1 MEVNIMVTISNG
13 VKSFKVPSGA
23 VKAYEPAGYHVVG
36 KGEEQSAEVPVR
48 GQQKPENE
56 DIDFDGEDDVE
67 GEGGENQ
74 EPDADDNFVAE
85 LLEKSLS
92 QWSAEE
98 TKKFV
103 SIKGIDTTGA
113 KKLGDVKNIIKK
125 YLDNEAKK
133 N

>member
-1 MEVNIMVTISNG
+1 MVTISNG

-56 DIDFDGEDDVE
+56 DIDFDGE

-74 EPDADDNFVAE
+74 ESDADDNFVAE

-125 YLDNEAKK
+125 YLDDEAKK

>member
-1 MEVNIMVTISNG
+1 MVTISNG
-13 VKSFKVPSGA
+13 VKSFKVPSGS

-36 KGEEQSAEVPVR
+36 KGEEQPAEVPVK

-56 DIDFDGEDDVE
+56 DIDFDGEDDVD

-74 EPDADDNFVAE
+74 EPDADEKFVAE

-125 YLDNEAKK
+125 YLDDEAK
-133 N
+133 NN

>member
-1 MEVNIMVTISNG
+1 MVTISNG

-36 KGEEQSAEVPVR
+36 KGEEQSAEVPVK

-56 DIDFDGEDDVE
+56 DIDLDGEDDAD
-67 GEGGENQ
+67 GEGGESQ
-74 EPDADDNFVAE
+74 ESDADDNFVAE

-125 YLDNEAKK
+125 YLDDEAKK

>member
-1 MEVNIMVTISNG
+1 MVTISNG

-36 KGEEQSAEVPVR
+36 KGEEQSAETPVT
-48 GQQKPENE
+48 GQHKPENE
-56 DIDFDGEDDVE
+56 DIDFDGEDDA
-67 GEGGENQ
+67 EGGESQ
-74 EPDADDNFVAE
+74 ESDADDNFVAE

-103 SIKGIDTTGA
+103 FIKGIDTTGA
-113 KKLGDVKNIIKK
+113 KKLGEVKNIIKK
-125 YLDNEAKK
+125 YLDDEAKK

>member
-1 MEVNIMVTISNG
+1 MVTISNG

-74 EPDADDNFVAE
+74 ESDADDNFVAE

-125 YLDNEAKK
+125 YLDDEAKK

>member
-1 MEVNIMVTISNG
+1 MVTISNG

-36 KGEEQSAEVPVR
+36 KGKEQPVETPVT
-48 GQQKPENE
+48 GQHKPENE
-56 DIDFDGEDDVE
+56 DIDFDGE

-74 EPDADDNFVAE
+74 ESNTDDNFVAE

-125 YLDNEAKK
+125 YLDDEAKK

>member
-13 VKSFKVPSGA
+13 VKSFKVPSGS

-36 KGEEQSAEVPVR
+36 KGEEQPVEVPVK

-56 DIDFDGEDDVE
+56 DIDFDGEDDVD

-74 EPDADDNFVAE
+74 EADADDKFVAE

-92 QWSAEE
+92 QWSADE

-125 YLDNEAKK
+125 YLDDEAK
-133 N
+133 NN

>member
-1 MEVNIMVTISNG
+1 MVTISNG
-13 VKSFKVPSGA
+13 VKSFKVPSGS

-36 KGEEQSAEVPVR
+36 KGEEQPVETSTK
-48 GQQKPENE
+48 GQHKPENE
-56 DIDFDGEDDVE
+56 DIDFDGEDDVDI
-67 GEGGENQ
+67 EGGENQ
-74 EPDADDNFVAE
+74 ESDADDSFVAE

-92 QWSAEE
+92 QWSADE

-125 YLDNEAKK
+125 YLDDEAKK

>member
-1 MEVNIMVTISNG
+1 MVTISNG

-36 KGEEQSAEVPVR
+36 KGEEQPVEVPVK

-125 YLDNEAKK
+125 YLDDEAKK

>member
-1 MEVNIMVTISNG
+1 MVTISNG
-13 VKSFKVPSGA
+13 VRSFKVPSGS

-36 KGEEQSAEVPVR
+36 KGEEKPAEVPVK

-74 EPDADDNFVAE
+74 ESDADDNFVAE

-103 SIKGIDTTGA
+103 SIKGINTTGA

-125 YLDNEAKK
+125 YLDDEAKK

>member
-1 MEVNIMVTISNG
+1 MVTISNG

-36 KGEEQSAEVPVR
+36 KGEEQSAETPVT
-48 GQQKPENE
+48 GQHKPENE
-56 DIDFDGEDDVE
+56 DIDFDGE

-74 EPDADDNFVAE
+74 EYDADDNFVAE

-125 YLDNEAKK
+125 YLDDEAKK

>member
-1 MEVNIMVTISNG
+1 MVTISNG
-13 VKSFKVPSGA
+13 VKSFKVPSGS
-23 VKAYEPAGYHVVG
+23 VKAYESAGYHVVG
-36 KGEEQSAEVPVR
+36 KSKEHSAETSIK
-48 GQQKPENE
+48 GQHKSEND
-56 DIDFDGEDDVE
+56 DIDFDGENDAE

-125 YLDNEAKK
+125 YLDDEAK
-133 N
+133 NN

>member
-1 MEVNIMVTISNG
+1 MVTISNG

-36 KGEEQSAEVPVR
+36 KGEEQSAETPVTV
-48 GQQKPENE
+48 QHKPENE
-56 DIDFDGEDDVE
+56 DIDFDGEDDA
-67 GEGGENQ
+67 EGGENQ
-74 EPDADDNFVAE
+74 ESDADDNFVAE

-125 YLDNEAKK
+125 YLDDEAKK

>member
-13 VKSFKVPSGA
+13 VRSFKVPSGS

-36 KGEEQSAEVPVR
+36 KGEEQSVETPVK
-48 GQQKPENE
+48 GQRKPENE
-56 DIDFDGEDDVE
+56 DIDFDDEDDVE
-67 GEGGENQ
+67 GEGGDNQ
-74 EPDADDNFVAE
+74 ESDADEKFVTE

-92 QWSAEE
+92 QWSADE

-125 YLDNEAKK
+125 YLDDEAKNK
-133 N
+133 

>member
-1 MEVNIMVTISNG
+1 MVTISNG

-36 KGEEQSAEVPVR
+36 KGEEQSAETPVT
-48 GQQKPENE
+48 GQHKPENE

-67 GEGGENQ
+67 GEGRENQ
-74 EPDADDNFVAE
+74 ESDADDNFVTE

-125 YLDNEAKK
+125 YLDDEAKK

>member
-1 MEVNIMVTISNG
+1 MVTISNG
-13 VKSFKVPSGA
+13 VRSFKVPSGS

-36 KGEEQSAEVPVR
+36 KGEEQPVETPIK

-67 GEGGENQ
+67 GEGGDKQ
-74 EPDADDNFVAE
+74 EPDADEKFVTE

-92 QWSAEE
+92 QWSADE

-125 YLDNEAKK
+125 YLDNEAK
-133 N
+133 NN

>member
-1 MEVNIMVTISNG
+1 MVTISNG

-36 KGEEQSAEVPVR
+36 KGEEQPAEVPVR

-74 EPDADDNFVAE
+74 ESDADDNFVAE

>member
-1 MEVNIMVTISNG
+1 MVTISNG

-36 KGEEQSAEVPVR
+36 KGEEQSAETPVT
-48 GQQKPENE
+48 GQHKPENE
-56 DIDFDGEDDVE
+56 DIDFDGEDDT
-67 GEGGENQ
+67 EGGENQ
-74 EPDADDNFVAE
+74 ESDADDNFVAE

-113 KKLGDVKNIIKK
+113 KKLGDVKNIIKR
-125 YLDNEAKK
+125 YLDDEAKK

>member
-1 MEVNIMVTISNG
+1 MVTISNG

-36 KGEEQSAEVPVR
+36 KGEEQPAEVPVK

-56 DIDFDGEDDVE
+56 DIDFDGEDDA
-67 GEGGENQ
+67 EGGENQ
-74 EPDADDNFVAE
+74 ESDADDNFVAE

-125 YLDNEAKK
+125 YLDDEAKK

>member
-1 MEVNIMVTISNG
+1 MVTISNG

-36 KGEEQSAEVPVR
+36 KGEEQSADTPVT
-48 GQQKPENE
+48 GQHKPENE
-56 DIDFDGEDDVE
+56 DIDFDGEDDA
-67 GEGGENQ
+67 EGGENQ
-74 EPDADDNFVAE
+74 ESDADDNFVAE

-125 YLDNEAKK
+125 YLDDEAKK

>member
-1 MEVNIMVTISNG
+1 MVTISNG

-36 KGEEQSAEVPVR
+36 KGEEQSAETPVT
-48 GQQKPENE
+48 GQHKPENE
-56 DIDFDGEDDVE
+56 DIDFDGEDDA
-67 GEGGENQ
+67 EGGENQ
-74 EPDADDNFVAE
+74 ESDADDNFVAE

-125 YLDNEAKK
+125 YLDDEAKK

>member
-1 MEVNIMVTISNG
+1 MVTISNG
-13 VKSFKVPSGA
+13 VKSFKVPSGS

-56 DIDFDGEDDVE
+56 DIDFDGE

-74 EPDADDNFVAE
+74 ESDADDNFVAE

-125 YLDNEAKK
+125 YLDDEAKK

>member
-13 VKSFKVPSGA
+13 VKSFKVPSGS

-36 KGEEQSAEVPVR
+36 KGEEQPAEVPVK

-56 DIDFDGEDDVE
+56 DIDFDGEDD
-67 GEGGENQ
+67 
-74 EPDADDNFVAE
+74 ADEKFVTE

-125 YLDNEAKK
+125 YLDDEAK
-133 N
+133 NN

>member
-1 MEVNIMVTISNG
+1 MVTISNG

-36 KGEEQSAEVPVR
+36 KGEEQPAEVPVK

-74 EPDADDNFVAE
+74 ETDADEKFVAE

-92 QWSAEE
+92 QWSADE

-125 YLDNEAKK
+125 YLDDEAK
-133 N
+133 NN

>member
-1 MEVNIMVTISNG
+1 MVTISNG
-13 VKSFKVPSGA
+13 VRSFKVPSGS

-36 KGEEQSAEVPVR
+36 KGEEQPVEVPAK

-56 DIDFDGEDDVE
+56 DIDFDGEDDVD

-74 EPDADDNFVAE
+74 EADADDKFVAE

-92 QWSAEE
+92 QWSADE

-125 YLDNEAKK
+125 YLDDEAK
-133 N
+133 NN

>member
-1 MEVNIMVTISNG
+1 MVTISNG
-13 VKSFKVPSGA
+13 VKSFKVPSGS

-74 EPDADDNFVAE
+74 ESDADDNFVAE

-103 SIKGIDTTGA
+103 SIKGINTTGA

-125 YLDNEAKK
+125 YLDDEAKK

>member
-74 EPDADDNFVAE
+74 ESDADDNFVAE

>member
-1 MEVNIMVTISNG
+1 MVTISNG
-13 VKSFKVPSGA
+13 VRSFKVPSGS

-56 DIDFDGEDDVE
+56 DIDFDGE

-74 EPDADDNFVAE
+74 ESDADDNFVAE

-125 YLDNEAKK
+125 YLDDEAKK

>member
-36 KGEEQSAEVPVR
+36 KGEEQPAEVPVK

-56 DIDFDGEDDVE
+56 DIDFDGEDDA
-67 GEGGENQ
+67 EGGENQ
-74 EPDADDNFVAE
+74 ESDADDNFVAE

-125 YLDNEAKK
+125 YLDDEAKK

>member
-1 MEVNIMVTISNG
+1 MVTISNG

-36 KGEEQSAEVPVR
+36 KGEEQSAETPVT
-48 GQQKPENE
+48 GQHKPENE

-74 EPDADDNFVAE
+74 EADADDKFVTE

-125 YLDNEAKK
+125 YLDDEAKK

>member
-1 MEVNIMVTISNG
+1 MVTISNG
-13 VKSFKVPSGA
+13 VRSFKVPSGS

-36 KGEEQSAEVPVR
+36 KGEEKPVEAPVK

-56 DIDFDGEDDVE
+56 DIDFDGE
-67 GEGGENQ
+67 GGESQ
-74 EPDADDNFVAE
+74 EPDADEKFVTE

-113 KKLGDVKNIIKK
+113 RKLGDVKNIIKK
-125 YLDNEAKK
+125 YLDDEAK
-133 N
+133 NN

>member
-1 MEVNIMVTISNG
+1 MVTISNG

-36 KGEEQSAEVPVR
+36 KGEERPAEVPVK

-56 DIDFDGEDDVE
+56 DIDFDGEDDA
-67 GEGGENQ
+67 EGGENQ
-74 EPDADDNFVAE
+74 ESDADDNFVAE

-125 YLDNEAKK
+125 YLDDEAK
-133 N
+133 NN

>member
-1 MEVNIMVTISNG
+1 MVTISNG

-36 KGEEQSAEVPVR
+36 KGEEQPVETPTK
-48 GQQKPENE
+48 GQHKPENE

-74 EPDADDNFVAE
+74 ESDADDNFVAE

-125 YLDNEAKK
+125 YLDDEAKK

>member
-1 MEVNIMVTISNG
+1 MVTISNG

-36 KGEEQSAEVPVR
+36 KGEEQSAETPVT
-48 GQQKPENE
+48 GQHKPENE

-67 GEGGENQ
+67 GEGRENQ
-74 EPDADDNFVAE
+74 ESDADDNFVAE

-98 TKKFV
+98 IKKFV

-125 YLDNEAKK
+125 YLDDEAKK

>member
-36 KGEEQSAEVPVR
+36 KGEEQPVEVPVK

-56 DIDFDGEDDVE
+56 DIDFDGEDDA
-67 GEGGENQ
+67 EGGENQ
-74 EPDADDNFVAE
+74 ESDADDNFVAE

-125 YLDNEAKK
+125 YLDDEAKK

>member
-1 MEVNIMVTISNG
+1 MVTISNG

-36 KGEEQSAEVPVR
+36 KGKEQSAETPVT
-48 GQQKPENE
+48 GQHKPENE
-56 DIDFDGEDDVE
+56 DIDFDGEDDA
-67 GEGGENQ
+67 EGGESQ
-74 EPDADDNFVAE
+74 ESDADDNFVAE

-113 KKLGDVKNIIKK
+113 KKLGEVKNIIKK
-125 YLDNEAKK
+125 YLDDEAKK

>member
-36 KGEEQSAEVPVR
+36 KGEEQSVEVPVR

-56 DIDFDGEDDVE
+56 DIDFDGEDDA
-67 GEGGENQ
+67 EGGESQ
-74 EPDADDNFVAE
+74 ESDADDNFVAE

-113 KKLGDVKNIIKK
+113 KKLGEVKNIIKK
-125 YLDNEAKK
+125 YLDDEAKK

>member
-1 MEVNIMVTISNG
+1 MVTISNG

-36 KGEEQSAEVPVR
+36 KGEEQSAETPVT
-48 GQQKPENE
+48 GQHKPENE

-67 GEGGENQ
+67 GEGEGGENQ
-74 EPDADDNFVAE
+74 ESDADDNFVAE

-92 QWSAEE
+92 RWSTEE

-125 YLDNEAKK
+125 YLDDEAKK